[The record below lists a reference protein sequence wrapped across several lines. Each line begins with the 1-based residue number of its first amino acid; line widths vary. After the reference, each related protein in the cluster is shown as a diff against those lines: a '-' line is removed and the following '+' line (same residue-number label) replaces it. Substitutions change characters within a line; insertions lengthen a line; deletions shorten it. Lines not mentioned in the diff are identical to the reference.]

1 MNRKI
6 IIRILIFLLVGM
18 ILFSSIYYVFAEGI
32 DDSSFTAASIILVEA
47 ESGDIL
53 YEKDPDVRRAPAS
66 TTKLITALLAVEHLP
81 LEKVVTVPAEAQ
93 TGGSVMGLKPGQTV
107 TVETLLYG
115 LLLSSGNDAAVTIA
129 IEISGNV
136 EDFAVLMNEKAK
148 ALGMLNSHFV
158 TASGL
163 DDQDHYVTARD
174 MSYVAREV
182 YKDPLLRRII
192 STTTV
197 TRYTEDKTVSFV
209 MENTNMLIHTPEK
222 MADGSPYSGPEF
234 LYTYANGMKT
244 GSTAKAKGCLIAS
257 AEKEDLSLIAV
268 ILGDKS
274 SGELERWTDA
284 AMLFDF
290 GFSQYQKVLLTDL
303 IGEDILLDVEG
314 APVVDGVQQKLKCL
328 PVTMDGSYYL
338 MIKGELD
345 RSLLTHEIN
354 RNESVLTAPLNDGTE
369 VGTII
374 IKNDGHVMMYGKL
387 LAAESMI
394 TDEEYRQ
401 KQEQSVIITDD
412 TNGVI
417 KEDVFKRMFWPVL
430 VVILIVLTIL
440 LIYFILLR
448 KNRYAKVHGK
458 DDYSKDL
465 RRNVKRERERYVPR
479 TAREDDPSYESTA
492 NRGSIGRRVR
502 RK

>member
-222 MADGSPYSGPEF
+222 MPDGSPYSGPEF

-274 SGELERWTDA
+274 SGGLKRDGP
-284 AMLFDF
+284 MQQC
-290 GFSQYQKVLLTDL
+290 FSISDSHSTRRY
-303 IGEDILLDVEG
+303 
-314 APVVDGVQQKLKCL
+314 
-328 PVTMDGSYYL
+328 
-338 MIKGELD
+338 
-345 RSLLTHEIN
+345 
-354 RNESVLTAPLNDGTE
+354 
-369 VGTII
+369 
-374 IKNDGHVMMYGKL
+374 
-387 LAAESMI
+387 
-394 TDEEYRQ
+394 
-401 KQEQSVIITDD
+401 
-412 TNGVI
+412 
-417 KEDVFKRMFWPVL
+417 F
-430 VVILIVLTIL
+430 L
-440 LIYFILLR
+440 LI
-448 KNRYAKVHGK
+448 
-458 DDYSKDL
+458 S
-465 RRNVKRERERYVPR
+465 
-479 TAREDDPSYESTA
+479 
-492 NRGSIGRRVR
+492 
-502 RK
+502 